1 MAGERR
7 HQQDA
12 GLLDVG
18 VLAEMKE
25 RAEGMT
31 QQRHFADRDR
41 LVAHHGAA
49 DAEIRPLMPHPCA
62 CHHLASGS
70 RAADHRMMGENRPGL
85 PEQALEGMGE
95 PPHGRDDIAMRLIG
109 FIEHCRRSSWFQA

>member
-25 RAEGMT
+25 RAEGMA

-70 RAADHRMMGENRPGL
+70 RAADHRMMARTGQGCLSRPWK
-85 PEQALEGMGE
+85 AWANHRMG
-95 PPHGRDDIAMRLIG
+95 ATTSL
-109 FIEHCRRSSWFQA
+109 CA